1 MRLSKK
7 YWFAL
12 TSKFLLILLTLLSS
26 IIINRGLGVEKK
38 GDYAYVMNLVE
49 IFYILGGVGLG
60 QAYSTFKRNHS
71 NEYQNKFVVLTFIQG
86 LLFGIIG
93 LIIVLADVPIDYGGV
108 IIVLSSLSIM
118 RTNLTMIAVIENSIK
133 RNKIV
138 LGVSVVYSIMLVLL
152 LLFHLVS
159 IEMVFLV
166 YAINEFLR
174 IILFLYYYNMFPI
187 FEHISIKE
195 FFTIYKFGFLSM
207 ILTLLITFNYSIDI
221 IMLKQMSSSYNVGIY
236 SVAVTFSNMFLMV
249 PDSFKEVLFGDS
261 AKRTFEKNKAINAI
275 KVSFLFM
282 ILLIIEFLSFGEFA
296 ITLLYGSSYI
306 KAFPITLVI
315 FLGSLSLIFFKILQ
329 PIYISQG
336 KQSVAIKILSVSAL
350 INISLNWYLIPNYQI
365 TGAAIASA
373 ISYTVCGLFFI
384 IDYLRN

>member
-71 NEYQNKFVVLTFIQG
+71 NEYQNKFVFLTFIQG

-138 LGVSVVYSIMLVLL
+138 LGVSVVYSVMLVLL

-174 IILFLYYYNMFPI
+174 IIL
-187 FEHISIKE
+187 
-195 FFTIYKFGFLSM
+195 
-207 ILTLLITFNYSIDI
+207 
-221 IMLKQMSSSYNVGIY
+221 
-236 SVAVTFSNMFLMV
+236 
-249 PDSFKEVLFGDS
+249 
-261 AKRTFEKNKAINAI
+261 
-275 KVSFLFM
+275 
-282 ILLIIEFLSFGEFA
+282 
-296 ITLLYGSSYI
+296 
-306 KAFPITLVI
+306 
-315 FLGSLSLIFFKILQ
+315 
-329 PIYISQG
+329 
-336 KQSVAIKILSVSAL
+336 
-350 INISLNWYLIPNYQI
+350 
-365 TGAAIASA
+365 
-373 ISYTVCGLFFI
+373 
-384 IDYLRN
+384 

>member
-71 NEYQNKFVVLTFIQG
+71 NEYQNKFVFLTFIQG

-138 LGVSVVYSIMLVLL
+138 LGVSVVYSVMLVLL

-174 IILFLYYYNMFPI
+174 IILFLYYYNMFPV

-195 FFTIYKFGFLSM
+195 FFT
-207 ILTLLITFNYSIDI
+207 
-221 IMLKQMSSSYNVGIY
+221 
-236 SVAVTFSNMFLMV
+236 
-249 PDSFKEVLFGDS
+249 
-261 AKRTFEKNKAINAI
+261 
-275 KVSFLFM
+275 
-282 ILLIIEFLSFGEFA
+282 
-296 ITLLYGSSYI
+296 
-306 KAFPITLVI
+306 
-315 FLGSLSLIFFKILQ
+315 
-329 PIYISQG
+329 
-336 KQSVAIKILSVSAL
+336 
-350 INISLNWYLIPNYQI
+350 
-365 TGAAIASA
+365 
-373 ISYTVCGLFFI
+373 
-384 IDYLRN
+384 